1 MIRLIAIAALTCVAS
16 AAAAADARVSYF
28 PVTANAG
35 AHDVAPAP
43 DGSVY
48 YTGQAKGY
56 LGRLDPKTGKDE
68 NIPIGSGS
76 APHGV
81 VVAPDGA
88 AWITDGGLNA
98 NARFDPKTRNFNYF
112 MLPPQLP

>member
-1 MIRLIAIAALTCVAS
+1 MIRSIAIAAAALAS
-16 AAAAADARVSYF
+16 TVSFAADQRVSYF
-28 PVTANAG
+28 PVARGAG

-43 DGSVY
+43 DGAVY

-68 NIPIGSGS
+68 NFSIGSGS

-81 VVAPDGA
+81 VVGPDNA

-98 NARFDPKTRNFNYF
+98 IARFDPGTKKFNYY
-112 MLPPQLP
+112 M